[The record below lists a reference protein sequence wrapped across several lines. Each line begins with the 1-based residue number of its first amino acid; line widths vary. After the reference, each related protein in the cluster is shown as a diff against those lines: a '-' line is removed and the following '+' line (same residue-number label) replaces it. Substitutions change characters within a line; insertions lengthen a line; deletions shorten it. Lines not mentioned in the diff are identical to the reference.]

1 MMGDG
6 WREKDLAF
14 HSLLATFYWLFM
26 IQDLKLAG
34 VQYLRILWCDNANVI
49 RAKAAHVNMLR
60 DGFDGIGISMAQQAL
75 PVMYDA
81 VAPDSGLGPVG
92 EARLEPDWSTLK
104 ILPYAPGHAQVIG
117 NMMQG
122 DTPWMH
128 CPRDFL
134 QAQIAR
140 LQEQN
145 LELKAAFENEFFL
158 LRKTPNGYETA
169 DTTIYAMTSSMNQ
182 HREFILDF
190 TQALESQGLQPEFYY
205 AESAPGQ
212 QELSVRYSDAGG
224 ACDQQIIYRETARG
238 VAQKHQLVASF
249 LPKIIENAAG
259 SGCHI
264 NLSLWQ
270 ADKNLMGDINH
281 PTGISELGRHFIAG
295 ILHHLPALTA
305 LTIPTPNSFRRIRPH
320 YWAGAFTAWGYDNR
334 EAAIRVTKNKTGCT
348 RFELKAADASANP
361 YLALGSMIAAGLDGL
376 ENKLELAQEVRV
388 DPALLSEA
396 EQKANGVHPLPAN
409 LGEALEAL
417 QKDKVLLLALGTE
430 RARTYMAV
438 KKMEWQALKDMSL
451 EDEVKMLAERY

>member
-1 MMGDG
+1 
-6 WREKDLAF
+6 
-14 HSLLATFYWLFM
+14 M

-104 ILPYAPGHAQVIG
+104 ILPYALGHAQVIG

-122 DTPWMH
+122 ETPWVH

-134 QAQIAR
+134 RSQIAR
-140 LQEQN
+140 LQHHA

-158 LRKTPNGYETA
+158 LRKTPQGYETA
-169 DTTIYAMTSSMNQ
+169 DNTIYAMTSSMNQ

-190 TQALESQGLQPEFYY
+190 TQALETQGLQPEFYY
-205 AESAPGQ
+205 AESGPGQ
-212 QELSVRYSDAGG
+212 QELSIRYSDAMG
-224 ACDQQIIYRETARG
+224 ACDQQIVYRETARG

-264 NLSLWQ
+264 NLSLWHADKNQ
-270 ADKNLMGDINH
+270 SDKNLMGDVSH
-281 PTGISELGRHFIAG
+281 LTGISELGRHFMAG

-305 LTIPTPNSFRRIRPH
+305 LSIPTPNSFRRIRPH

-334 EAAIRVTKNKTGCT
+334 EAAIRVTRAKTGCT

-361 YLALGSMIAAGLDGL
+361 YLALGALIAAGLDGL
-376 ENKLELAQEVRV
+376 EKKLELPPEVTV
-388 DPALLSEA
+388 DPALLSDA
-396 EQKANGVHPLPAN
+396 ERKANQVHPLPTN

-417 QKDKVLLLALGTE
+417 QKNEVLLEALGAE
-430 RARTYMAV
+430 RAKTYMAV
-438 KKMEWQALKDMSL
+438 KKMEWQALKDVSL